1 MEKVV
6 IEELDELL
14 HGEAYTVHPAAELF
28 PLLEGQEFDRLV
40 DSIREHGVQTPVM
53 FSWDADEKPVLL
65 DGRNR
70 LRAVNRLKEQGIT
83 VPVPVRS
90 FDYRRDGIT
99 EVEWIEAQNID
110 RRHLNDDARVM
121 LVAQLHELIEAEAA
135 KAKKESQFNSETAKA
150 AATKRHD
157 KTATVHS
164 ASPQKRDRKKSE
176 ARTTAAKVGAK
187 AKVSTHKAKQA
198 IAVAK
203 ATTAGTLSP
212 DVVKDVIASKRKLVD
227 AVPQKPV
234 KAKPAVHPAD
244 DLRAAVAKRW
254 EAMKVCDKHWS
265 IADMKEVRRLFIEVI
280 REEQK
285 RLDERLKN

>member
-1 MEKVV
+1 MKSGL
-6 IEELDELL
+6 IEELNELL
-14 HGEAYTVHPAAELF
+14 HGDPYTVHPAAELF
-28 PLLEGQEFDRLV
+28 PLVEGQEFDRLV

-53 FSWDADEKPVLL
+53 FGHDANEKPVLL

-70 LRAVNRLKEQGIT
+70 LRAVDRLREQGIT

-90 FDYRRDGIT
+90 FDYTRDGIT

-110 RRHLNDDARVM
+110 RRHLNDEARVM

-135 KAKKESQFNSETAKA
+135 KAKKESQFDSSTAKA
-150 AATKRHD
+150 AAKKRHD
-157 KTATVHS
+157 KTATADS

-187 AKVSTHKAKQA
+187 AKASKHKAKQA

-203 ATTAGTLSP
+203 ATKAGTISP
-212 DVVKDVIASKRKLVD
+212 EVAREVIAGKRKLND
-227 AVPQKPV
+227 AVPKKPA
-234 KAKPAVHPAD
+234 KAKPAASPAD
-244 DLRAAVAKRW
+244 ELRAAVTQRW
-254 EAMKVCDKHWS
+254 RTMSVWDKHWAR
-265 IADMKEVRRLFIEVI
+265 ADMKEVRRLFIEVI

-285 RLDERLKN
+285 QNDK